1 MLQSQVC
8 AVIWNDRHR
17 PIAHLDPER
26 NPDNYLVIAVDHD
39 VVVRAHMVRKLSIV
53 DGGDSANGAARVPVV
68 LAGARDPLSVALDV
82 HLTRNLV
89 VPE

>member
-1 MLQSQVC
+1 
-8 AVIWNDRHR
+8 
-17 PIAHLDPER
+17 
-26 NPDNYLVIAVDHD
+26 
-39 VVVRAHMVRKLSIV
+39 MVRKPSIV